1 VTVEPAAIVDEEALR
16 FYGVPADSFDAA
28 REALELQLQPI
39 TRDDGRI
46 DAPLSF
52 QIVTANA

>member
-1 VTVEPAAIVDEEALR
+1 MS
-16 FYGVPADSFDAA
+16 ADSFAA
-28 REALELQLQPI
+28 AWEAIERELQPI

-52 QIVTANA
+52 QIVTATA